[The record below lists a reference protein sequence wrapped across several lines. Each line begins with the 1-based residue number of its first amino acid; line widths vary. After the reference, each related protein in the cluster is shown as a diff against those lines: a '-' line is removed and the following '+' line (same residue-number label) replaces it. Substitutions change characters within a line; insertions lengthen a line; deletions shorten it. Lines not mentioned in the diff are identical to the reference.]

1 MISGWIEVFN
11 FLNFS
16 QQIIEAK
23 FGNDTKRDL
32 VVMVQISPHYVRVRN
47 KFDALSDL
55 VPYVQFKKVK
65 TTHGGVLVASFL
77 QNEKISRQKNVW
89 C

>member
-1 MISGWIEVFN
+1 MEVFN

-16 QQIIEAK
+16 QQIIEAN

-47 KFDALSDL
+47 KFDALCAF

-65 TTHGGVLVASFL
+65 TSHRGMLIASFL
-77 QNEKISRQKNVW
+77 QNEKIKRQKYV
-89 C
+89 